1 MLWPWIWCSNKAQKL
16 CPSFSGTAHGTVLL
30 TISQVTTS
38 HDLGDLKLLLDLGK
52 YYPQRGNLDG
62 AKFKLLIMK
71 FGP

>member
-1 MLWPWIWCSNKAQKL
+1 MHSPLWVLRSSCFLI
-16 CPSFSGTAHGTVLL
+16 SGPR
-30 TISQVTTS
+30 TIAEFPCVA
-38 HDLGDLKLLLDLGK
+38 LKLLLDLGK